1 MKVDIWSDIRCPFC
15 YIGKKNFEKALE
27 QFPEKNNIELTWRSF
42 QLDPDLKT
50 QPEKDSL
57 QYFMDRKGVS
67 LERAEEMYDHVTQVG
82 KNSDIEFKFENQKVA
97 NTFRGHLLIK
107 LAQSKNLANEAE
119 EALFIAQFID
129 GKNVDD
135 EATLIEIGKSISLN
149 EGEIK
154 TALTSEELKFEV
166 TQDFQMARQMGINA
180 VPFFV
185 INDKY
190 GVSGAQP
197 PAQLLE
203 VLEKSWE
210 EFSGGDHG
218 LKIIHSGES
227 CDVEGNCD

>member
-57 QYFMDRKGVS
+57 QYFMDRKGIS
-67 LERAEEMYDHVTQVG
+67 LNQAEEMYDHVTQVG

-135 EATLIEIGKSISLN
+135 EATLIEIGKSLSLN
-149 EGEIK
+149 EDEIK
-154 TALTSEELKFEV
+154 AALNSD
-166 TQDFQMARQMGINA
+166 DFKYAVSKDVSLASQMGINA

-197 PAQLLE
+197 ADVFQE

-210 EFSGGDHG
+210 EFSKGDQG

-227 CDVEGNCD
+227 CDIEGNCE